1 MGSYREVEL
10 AASAAR
16 TTSGN
21 GSAFGGF
28 SQASRLAAQLSIASR
43 SGTNPTLDVVI
54 QHSIDGGTTWFDLI
68 TFTQATAAG
77 NELKLYSEV
86 DASSAQVIG
95 DELRAKW
102 TIGGTS
108 TPTFT
113 FSVKVAVE
121 GDDY

>member
-1 MGSYREVEL
+1 MAYREIEL

-16 TTSGN
+16 TTSGT
-21 GSAFGGF
+21 GDAFPGF
-28 SQASRLAAQLSIASR
+28 GEADKLAAQLSVASR

-77 NELKLYSEV
+77 NELKAYADV
-86 DASSAQVIG
+86 QASSAQVIG
-95 DELRAKW
+95 DRLRAKW
-102 TIGGTS
+102 TIGGTG

-113 FSVKVAVE
+113 FSVKVLSE
-121 GDDY
+121 EDGN